1 MKNPLVPIA
10 GNSVSSDT
18 SRKPGAVSLES
29 EPRRNQLE
37 RSPCSSGRKE
47 TTGSSSDQELT
58 VPSIATSDEPSP

>member
-1 MKNPLVPIA
+1 MENLLVPIA

-37 RSPCSSGRKE
+37 RSPCSSGRRDNWIFVRP
-47 TTGSSSDQELT
+47 G
-58 VPSIATSDEPSP
+58 ANSPIDSGVR